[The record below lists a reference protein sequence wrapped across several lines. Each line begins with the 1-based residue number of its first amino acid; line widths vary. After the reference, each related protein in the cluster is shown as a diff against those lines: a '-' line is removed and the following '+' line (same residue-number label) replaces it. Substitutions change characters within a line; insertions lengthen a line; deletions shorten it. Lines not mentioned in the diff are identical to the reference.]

1 MIATVGALSIVTI
14 WSMTYEEK
22 IQTDELE
29 LVSLADNSETY
40 EQKELFYIYIIL
52 TNRSIVI
59 KYKVNN
65 NERGI
70 FDEKK

>member
-1 MIATVGALSIVTI
+1 MEFKFSYFFFMIATVGALSIVTI

-40 EQKELFYIYIIL
+40 EQKELFYIYIKL
-52 TNRSIVI
+52 N
-59 KYKVNN
+59 
-65 NERGI
+65 
-70 FDEKK
+70 F